1 MSQRA
6 PQIRYLPLMCA
17 VTIGALLSASAF
29 VLVGNQDRERV
40 QTEFQ
45 HKARGHASAMRDRVY
60 QYQDALHS
68 IVGLYAASR
77 EVERQEFR
85 EFVARTL
92 SRLPGIQA
100 LIWAPRVP
108 QALRPATE
116 AAARK
121 DGYRGFRITERD
133 ARGDVVSAARREA
146 HFPIY
151 YAEPTDGNETLLGMD
166 LASDA
171 VAWQAME
178 RARDTGA
185 GAATGRIA
193 LPGATGDKAG
203 ILVAVPMYRKGRPH
217 ERVEQRR
224 DNLQGFAVGLFR
236 IGDVVEATLRD
247 VPAAGI
253 NIYLYDRSA
262 GDVDQQLLYVHLSR
276 LRKGPP
282 SPTGDVERK
291 DPAGLTWGMTFD
303 LAGRQWLIQFRPA
316 PEFLAAHGTW
326 QAWGVLVAGLVVTTM
341 LGAYL
346 LIALGRTARV
356 ERLVKERTVEL
367 ATANQ
372 DLATQI
378 EERDG
383 AEAARRASEMRFRAV
398 AQAAN
403 DAIIAAD
410 GCGTIIYWNRGAQ
423 TLFGYA
429 EDEILGKSLVTL
441 MPERYRDGHQRG
453 LERYGSTGER
463 RVIGKTV
470 ELHGVRKD
478 GREFPLELSI
488 ATWKTEE
495 GEFFSGVLRDITDRK
510 RAEEALRE
518 SEKRYRTLLEASA
531 DAVIVYDAGGRV
543 TYLNPAFQRTFGW
556 SQEELLGKRIEF
568 VPDAS
573 RQETKAAIERLRLGE
588 QVVGFET
595 RRRTKQGTL
604 LDVLVSA
611 SPLQDAEGHYSGASV
626 TFRDI
631 SDRKRAEEI
640 LTRRTRQLQA
650 LRDVAVE
657 ITRELD
663 LNRLLAV
670 IVRRATEMF
679 GASAGAV
686 WLWDEDADVL
696 HPAAWHGLEDWIR
709 DVRVKLGEG
718 LAGMV
723 AKHREGMITND
734 YQSWPYASPLFLERT
749 SLTAVMGE
757 PLLYRDRL
765 VGVIVVAQSARSFS
779 DQDRET
785 LTLFAAQAAIA
796 IENAQLYA
804 DVASSGKRLEELY
817 NVGLAMQEPLALEQ
831 RLTLILKGAQSVLGF
846 DRINILL
853 PDDEGRMLQAVAS
866 VGVDEPLEEIRAPIG
881 REGGAIARAF
891 LEQQELV
898 WAGEGRVPED
908 WQLAHPYSEIRAFR
922 SRAFVNLPLIVR
934 GESIGVVGA
943 DNKISRRPITS
954 ETVRLLKTFG
964 AQAAL
969 AIDSARLYQEVKGHA
984 SDLEQKV
991 EERTRALKEAQVQLI
1006 QSGKL
1011 AAVGT
1016 LAAGVAHELNQPLM
1030 VIRGYAQELLA
1041 DPRLADEERREDL
1054 HRIEAQTTRM
1064 GAIINHLRDFSRQS
1078 KGKRQET
1085 DLSQVVTQ
1093 ALTFLGQQLKT
1104 RNVEVVQELDPALPA
1119 VWADPLQIEQVLLNL
1134 ITNARDAMEKTGM
1147 GTITIRTEVAGDG
1160 RIALSVTDT
1169 GSGIPPDLQVR
1180 IFDPFF
1186 TTKEIGK
1193 GTGLGLSICHGIME
1207 EHGGEIQVQSPVAN
1221 GRGTCFTLVLP
1232 RSLRGPG
1239 ERDRA

>member
-6 PQIRYLPLMCA
+6 PLVRYLPFACA
-17 VTIGALLSASAF
+17 VSAGLLLSAVAF
-29 VLVGNQDRERV
+29 VLVSNQERERIRA
-40 QTEFQ
+40 EFE
-45 HKARGHASAMRDRVY
+45 HKARGHASAIRDRVH
-60 QYQDALHS
+60 QYHDALHS

-77 EVERQEFR
+77 EVDRQEFR

-100 LIWAPRVP
+100 LIWAPRVQHP
-108 QALRPATE
+108 LRPAHE

-121 DGYRGFRITERD
+121 DGYRNYRVTERD
-133 ARGDVVSAARREA
+133 ARGDVVSAVRREV

-151 YAEPTDGNETLLGMD
+151 YAEPPEGNEPLMGLD

-171 VAWQAME
+171 VAWRAME

-193 LPGATGDKAG
+193 LPVATGDKSG

-217 ERVEQRR
+217 QSVEQRR
-224 DNLQGFAVGLFR
+224 ESLQGFAVGLFR
-236 IGDVVEATLRD
+236 TGDVVVAALGD
-247 VPAAGI
+247 VPTAGLDV
-253 NIYLYDRSA
+253 YLYDRSA
-262 GDVDQQLLYVHLSR
+262 GDGQDRLLYVHPSR

-282 SPTGDVERK
+282 SPNGDVEPK
-291 DPAGLTWGMTFD
+291 IPAGLTWGMAFD
-303 LAGRQWLIQFRPA
+303 VAGRQWSLRFYPA

-326 QAWGVLVAGLVVTTM
+326 QAWGVLVAGLVVTAM
-341 LGAYL
+341 LGGYL
-346 LIALGRTARV
+346 LIALGRAARV

-372 DLATQI
+372 DLARQI
-378 EERDG
+378 EERD
-383 AEAARRASEMRFRAV
+383 
-398 AQAAN
+398 
-403 DAIIAAD
+403 
-410 GCGTIIYWNRGAQ
+410 
-423 TLFGYA
+423 
-429 EDEILGKSLVTL
+429 
-441 MPERYRDGHQRG
+441 
-453 LERYGSTGER
+453 
-463 RVIGKTV
+463 
-470 ELHGVRKD
+470 
-478 GREFPLELSI
+478 
-488 ATWKTEE
+488 
-495 GEFFSGVLRDITDRK
+495 
-510 RAEEALRE
+510 RAEEALKE
-518 SEKRYRTLLEASA
+518 SEERYRTLMEESA
-531 DAVIVYDAGGRV
+531 DAVIVYDARGHV

-568 VPDAS
+568 VPEEN
-573 RQETKAAIERLRLGE
+573 RQETKNAIERLRRGE

-595 RRRTKQGTL
+595 RRRTKQGVL

-611 SPLQDAEGHYSGASV
+611 SPLQDADGRYAGAAV

-631 SDRKRAEEI
+631 SERKRAEDI

-650 LRDVAVE
+650 LREVAVE

-670 IVRRATEMF
+670 IVRRATELF

-709 DVRVKLGEG
+709 DVRVRLGEG

-749 SLTAVMGE
+749 SLTAIMGE

-765 VGVIVVAQSARSFS
+765 VGVIVVAQTATSFS

-785 LTLFAAQAAIA
+785 LSLFAAQAAIA

-804 DVASSGKRLEELY
+804 ELASSAKRLEELY

-853 PDDEGRMLQAVAS
+853 PDDEGLMLRAVAS

-881 REGGAIARAF
+881 REGGAIAKAF
-891 LEQQELV
+891 LERQELV

-908 WQLAHPYSEIRAFR
+908 WQLAYPYSEIRAFR

-943 DNKISRRPITS
+943 DNKISRRPITQ

-969 AIDSARLYQEVKGHA
+969 AIDSARLYEEVKGLA
-984 SDLEQKV
+984 SVLERKV

-1041 DPRLADEERREDL
+1041 DPRLADEELREDL

-1134 ITNARDAMEKTGM
+1134 ITNARDAMEKTGK
-1147 GTITIRTEVAGDG
+1147 GTITIRTGVAGDG
-1160 RIALSVTDT
+1160 RITLSVTDT
-1169 GSGIPPDLQVR
+1169 GTGIAPDLQAR

-1207 EHGGEIQVQSPVAN
+1207 EHGGEILVQSPVVQD
-1221 GRGTCFTLVLP
+1221 RGTCFTLVLP
-1232 RSLRGPG
+1232 RSLRGSG
-1239 ERDRA
+1239 EGDRA